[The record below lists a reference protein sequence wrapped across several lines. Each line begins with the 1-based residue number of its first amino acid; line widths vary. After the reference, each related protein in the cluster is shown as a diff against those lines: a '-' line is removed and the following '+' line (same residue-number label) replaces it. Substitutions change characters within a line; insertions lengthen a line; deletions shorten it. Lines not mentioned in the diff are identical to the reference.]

1 MAEEPGAPEAAEAA
15 LVTGDAAAAAARW
28 AALDD
33 DALDAEIGHY
43 RGALAAAAARL
54 ARLGA
59 LPASDS
65 DDDFNG
71 LVDAAADSGGA
82 AAPAGAYNPD
92 GMDLDGAHDAG
103 ANQAATTAAPRAP
116 EVNELGVEGVDWR
129 LDDLAGVDPA
139 EWAVP
144 PHCVPVH
151 ANVTT
156 YDWSR
161 LIAAAAPRGFDV
173 VMMDPPWQLATA
185 NPTRGVALGYA
196 QLTDGDIAALP
207 VPALQ
212 PRGGWLLLWVI
223 NAKWQLCL
231 DLLEKWGYELEDHV
245 AWRKL
250 TVNRRTANSHGFY
263 LQHAKEVCLV
273 ARRRVAAGAAGE
285 ADEEAAAS
293 AAGGVACSVINAE
306 RRGQSQKPEE
316 AYRLAEALAPRG
328 RYLEVFG
335 RKNNLRDGWVTVG
348 NEVTGKGP
356 PREDAAA
363 LAAGAARAPG
373 AVFGAAPSRPGGG
386 GGGG

>member
-1 MAEEPGAPEAAEAA
+1 MAEDPGSPESAEAA
-15 LVTGDAAAAAARW
+15 LVAGAAAAAAARW

-33 DALDAEIGHY
+33 DALDAEIGRY

-59 LPASDS
+59 PPASDS
-65 DDDFNG
+65 DDDFEG
-71 LVDAAADSGGA
+71 LIDSDGA
-82 AAPAGAYNPD
+82 AVPAGAYRPD
-92 GMDLDGAHDAG
+92 GAGVADAEMPDP
-103 ANQAATTAAPRAP
+103 ATADAAIAARAP

-161 LIAAAAPRGFDV
+161 LIAAAAPHGFDV

-273 ARRRVAAGAAGE
+273 ARRRGAAGAAGD
-285 ADEEAAAS
+285 AGEAAAAN

-316 AYRLAEALAPRG
+316 SYRLAEALAPRG

-386 GGGG
+386 SGG